1 MSTLQRAIEI
11 AVAAHAGGTE
21 KLAAAVPYV
30 THPLAL
36 MQSVESVPAKIVAV
50 LHDVLEDTSVTVNDL
65 REAGFSA
72 EVIEGVQAVTRLPGE
87 SYADFIVRSA
97 KNPLGREV
105 KLADLQ
111 HNFNLPR
118 TLIRPDRPLNDIVRL
133 GRYALSYR
141 FLTHDISEDE
151 YRRAVD
157 DLEAVQAPAARS
169 DRP

>member
-11 AVAAHAGGTE
+11 AVAAHAGEKE
-21 KLAAAVPYV
+21 KLTPAIPYV
-30 THPLAL
+30 THPLAM
-36 MQSVESVPAKIVAV
+36 MQSVASVSAKMVAV
-50 LHDVLEDTSVTVNDL
+50 LHDVLEDTSVTVDDL
-65 REAGFSA
+65 REAGFGND
-72 EVIEGVQAVTRLPGE
+72 VIEGVLAVTRLQSE

-118 TLIRPDRPLNDIVRL
+118 TLIRPDRLLNDIVRL

-141 FLTHDISEDE
+141 FLTQSISEDE

-157 DLEAVQAPAARS
+157 ELEAVQAPAARS
-169 DRP
+169 DRL